1 MKNAYLVAII
11 AGCAAAA
18 LQAAALS
25 PTLIG
30 IVLFSLAPL
39 PLFVTG
45 FAFGPLPAA
54 AGGAV
59 GTLAL
64 MSAVNWQMGFVF
76 ALSAATAPVV
86 LTWLALKHRPSA
98 STAAHEGE
106 VSAGGVQW
114 YPEGR
119 LVLWAAGLA
128 VAVMLVTLLAG
139 GGDLES
145 LRGATAGIARHI
157 GDMLVGKDPARTAD
171 VDAFVKVMVVLV
183 PPAAT
188 LIWHVATMIS
198 LWLAARVVVLSNIS
212 LRPWAPFSALRFPRQ
227 SLWALAAAGLLV
239 ALDSFMATGASGGA
253 WDLVGFTASLALG
266 AMISAFVLL
275 GLAVAH
281 GLTAKFAGRAFI
293 LATMYLALILLQGVL
308 MAPLVGLAIADLI
321 FDLRGKAGGQAPTG
335 TA

>member
-18 LQAAALS
+18 LQAAALT
-25 PTLIG
+25 PTLVG

-54 AGGAV
+54 AGGLV
-59 GTLAL
+59 GALAL
-64 MSAVNWQMGFVF
+64 LAAVNWQMGFVF

-98 STAAHEGE
+98 DTTAHEGE

-139 GGDLES
+139 GGGLQS
-145 LRGATAGIARHI
+145 LRTSTASMARHI
-157 GDMLVGKDPARTAD
+157 GEMLVGNDSTRTAD
-171 VDAFVKVMVVLV
+171 VDAFVEVMVVLV

-188 LIWHVATMIS
+188 LIWHMATMIC

-212 LRPWAPFSALRFPRQ
+212 LRPWAPFSALHFPRE

-239 ALDSFMATGASGGA
+239 ALDGVSTPGATGGLWAYVNFA
-253 WDLVGFTASLALG
+253 AALALG

-275 GLAVAH
+275 GIAVVH
-281 GLTAKFAGRAFI
+281 GLTAKLAGRPFI
-293 LATMYLALILLQGVL
+293 LATMYMALILLQGVL
-308 MAPLVGLAIADLI
+308 MAPLVGLAIADMI
-321 FDLRGKAGGQAPTG
+321 FDLRGRAGGHAPSG
-335 TA
+335 SA